1 MATAT
6 KRQRTFSDLDLN
18 FTAHPVTGDIS
29 RLYDENAIKRSVRN
43 LLQTN
48 NFERP
53 FHSEI
58 GSQIRALLFEPA
70 SPVLNTMLK
79 RVIADT
85 ITTFEPRVVV
95 NSVTVSSNADNNSLN
110 VTLIFTIVNTVNPVT
125 MNFVLQ
131 RTR

>member
-18 FTAHPVTGDIS
+18 FTAHPVTGDVA
-29 RLYDENAIKRSVRN
+29 RLYDENAVKRSVKN

-58 GSQIRALLFEPA
+58 GSQIRALLFEPF
-70 SPVLNTMLK
+70 SSTLNVMLK
-79 RVIADT
+79 RVITDT
-85 ITTFEPRVVV
+85 INTFEPRVYL
-95 NSVTVSSNADNNSLN
+95 NEVTVSVNQDNNSVN
-110 VTLIFTIVNTVNPVT
+110 VTIVFTILNTLSPVI
-125 MNFVLQ
+125 MNVVLE

>member
-79 RVIADT
+79 RVIVDT

-125 MNFVLQ
+125 MNVVLQ

>member
-18 FTAHPVTGDIS
+18 FTAHPVTGDVA

-79 RVIADT
+79 RVIVDT

-125 MNFVLQ
+125 MNVVLQ

>member
-18 FTAHPVTGDIS
+18 FTAHPVTGDVA

-79 RVIADT
+79 RVISDT

-110 VTLIFTIVNTVNPVT
+110 VTLVFIIVNTVNPVT
-125 MNFVLQ
+125 MNVVLQ

>member
-1 MATAT
+1 MATST

-18 FTAHPVTGDIS
+18 FTAHPVTGDVA

-79 RVIADT
+79 RVISDT
-85 ITTFEPRVVV
+85 IATFEPRVVV
-95 NSVTVSSNADNNSLN
+95 NSVTVSSNADNNALN
-110 VTLIFTIVNTVNPVT
+110 VTLVFTIVNTVNPVT
-125 MNFVLQ
+125 MNVVLQ

>member
-6 KRQRTFSDLDLN
+6 KKQRTFSDLDLN
-18 FTAHPVTGDIS
+18 FTAHPVTGDVA

-79 RVIADT
+79 RVITDT

-95 NSVTVSSNADNNSLN
+95 NSVTVSSNQDNNSLN
-110 VTLIFTIVNTVNPVT
+110 VTLVFTIVNTVNPVT
-125 MNFVLQ
+125 MNVVLQ

>member
-6 KRQRTFSDLDLN
+6 KKQRTFSDLDLN
-18 FTAHPVTGDIS
+18 FTAHPVTGDVA

-79 RVIADT
+79 RVITDT

-95 NSVTVSSNADNNSLN
+95 NSVTVSSNTDNNSLN
-110 VTLIFTIVNTVNPVT
+110 VTLVFTIVNTVNPVT
-125 MNFVLQ
+125 MNVVLQ

>member
-18 FTAHPVTGDIS
+18 FTAHPVTGDVA

-85 ITTFEPRVVV
+85 IATFEPRVVV
-95 NSVTVSSNADNNSLN
+95 NSVTVSSNADNNALN
-110 VTLIFTIVNTVNPVT
+110 VTLVFTIVNTVNPVT
-125 MNFVLQ
+125 MNVVLQ

>member
-29 RLYDENAIKRSVRN
+29 RLYDENAVKRSVRN

-125 MNFVLQ
+125 MNVVLQ

>member
-1 MATAT
+1 MAIAT

-18 FTAHPVTGDIS
+18 FTAHPVTGDVA

-70 SPVLNTMLK
+70 SPILNTMLK
-79 RVIADT
+79 RVISDT

-95 NSVTVSSNADNNSLN
+95 NSVTVSSNSDNNSVN
-110 VTLIFTIVNTVNPVT
+110 VTLVFTIVNTVNPVT
-125 MNFVLQ
+125 MNVVLQ

>member
-18 FTAHPVTGDIS
+18 FTAHPVTGDVA

-95 NSVTVSSNADNNSLN
+95 NSVTVSSNTDNNSLN

-125 MNFVLQ
+125 MNVVLQ

>member
-18 FTAHPVTGDIS
+18 FTAHPVTGDVA
-29 RLYDENAIKRSVRN
+29 RLYDENAVKRSVKN

-58 GSQIRALLFEPA
+58 GSQIRALLFEPF
-70 SPVLNTMLK
+70 SSTLNVMLK
-79 RVIADT
+79 RVITDT
-85 ITTFEPRVVV
+85 INTFEPRVYL
-95 NSVTVSSNADNNSLN
+95 NDVTVSVNQDNNSVN
-110 VTLIFTIVNTVNPVT
+110 VTIVFTILNTLSPVI
-125 MNFVLQ
+125 MNVVLE

>member
-125 MNFVLQ
+125 MNVVLQ

>member
-6 KRQRTFSDLDLN
+6 KKQRTFSDLDLN
-18 FTAHPVTGDIS
+18 FTAHPVTGDIA

-70 SPVLNTMLK
+70 SPILNTMLK
-79 RVIADT
+79 RVITDT
-85 ITTFEPRVVV
+85 INTFEPRVVV

-110 VTLIFTIVNTVNPVT
+110 VTLLFTIVNTVNPVT
-125 MNFVLQ
+125 MNVVLQ

>member
-1 MATAT
+1 MAIAT

-18 FTAHPVTGDIS
+18 FTAHPVTGDVA

-79 RVIADT
+79 RVISDT

-95 NSVTVSSNADNNSLN
+95 NSVTVSSNSDNNSVN
-110 VTLIFTIVNTVNPVT
+110 VTLVFTIVNTVNPVT
-125 MNFVLQ
+125 MNVVLQ

>member
-1 MATAT
+1 MATST

-18 FTAHPVTGDIS
+18 FTAHPVTGDVA

-85 ITTFEPRVVV
+85 IATFEPRVVV
-95 NSVTVSSNADNNSLN
+95 NSVTVSSNADNNALN
-110 VTLIFTIVNTVNPVT
+110 VTLVFTIVNTVNPVT
-125 MNFVLQ
+125 MNVVLQ

>member
-6 KRQRTFSDLDLN
+6 KKQRTFSDLDLN
-18 FTAHPVTGDIS
+18 FTAHPVTGDVA

-125 MNFVLQ
+125 MNVVLQ

>member
-1 MATAT
+1 MATSS

-18 FTAHPVTGDIS
+18 FTAHPVTGDVA

-70 SPVLNTMLK
+70 SPILNTMLK
-79 RVIADT
+79 RVITDT
-85 ITTFEPRVVV
+85 INTFEPRVVV
-95 NSVTVSSNADNNSLN
+95 NSVTVSSNQDNNSLN
-110 VTLIFTIVNTVNPVT
+110 VTLVFTIVNTVNPVT
-125 MNFVLQ
+125 MNVVLQ

>member
-6 KRQRTFSDLDLN
+6 KKQRTFSDLDLN
-18 FTAHPVTGDIS
+18 FTAHPVTGDVA

-79 RVIADT
+79 RVITDT

-95 NSVTVSSNADNNSLN
+95 NSVTVNSNADNNLLN
-110 VTLIFTIVNTVNPVT
+110 VTLVFTIVNTVTPVT
-125 MNFVLQ
+125 MNVVLQ

>member
-6 KRQRTFSDLDLN
+6 KKQRTFSDLDLN
-18 FTAHPVTGDIS
+18 FTAHPVTGDVA

-79 RVIADT
+79 RVITDT

-95 NSVTVSSNADNNSLN
+95 NSVTVSSNADNNLLN
-110 VTLIFTIVNTVNPVT
+110 VTLVFTIVNTVNPVT
-125 MNFVLQ
+125 MNVVLQ

>member
-18 FTAHPVTGDIS
+18 FTAHPVTGDVS

-79 RVIADT
+79 RVITDT

-110 VTLIFTIVNTVNPVT
+110 VTLVFTIVNTVNPVT
-125 MNFVLQ
+125 MNVVLQ

>member
-18 FTAHPVTGDIS
+18 FTAHPVTGDVA

-79 RVIADT
+79 RVIVDT

-110 VTLIFTIVNTVNPVT
+110 VTLVFTIVNTVNPVT
-125 MNFVLQ
+125 MNVVLQ

>member
-1 MATAT
+1 MAIAT

-18 FTAHPVTGDIS
+18 FTAHPVTGDVA

-48 NFERP
+48 NFEKP

-79 RVIADT
+79 RVITDT
-85 ITTFEPRVVV
+85 VTTFEPRVVV
-95 NSVTVSSNADNNSLN
+95 NSVTVSSNQDNNSLN

-125 MNFVLQ
+125 MNVVLQ

>member
-6 KRQRTFSDLDLN
+6 KKQRTFSDLDLN
-18 FTAHPVTGDIS
+18 FTAHPVTGDVA

-79 RVIADT
+79 RVIVDT

-110 VTLIFTIVNTVNPVT
+110 VTLVFTIVNTVNPVT
-125 MNFVLQ
+125 MNVVLQ

>member
-6 KRQRTFSDLDLN
+6 KKQRTFSDLDLN
-18 FTAHPVTGDIS
+18 FTAHPVTGDVA

-79 RVIADT
+79 RVITDT

-110 VTLIFTIVNTVNPVT
+110 VTLVFTIVNTVTPVT
-125 MNFVLQ
+125 MNVVLQ